1 MNGSCHSL
9 SFLNS
14 NEIFELFYLGFRAV
28 HSTETA
34 LLKLTND
41 LLLPLDSGDNA
52 VLILLDLFTC
62 SDAVLWIGLS
72 VCLLCVSL
80 LAHLSCGV
88 PQGSILGPV
97 LFCSY
102 QLLLVVLAAILFHF
116 ISMLMKTVENLRISY
131 YLEEI
136 KG

>member
-34 LLKLTND
+34 LLKLTDD

-80 LAHLSCGV
+80 LVHLSCGV

>member
-34 LLKLTND
+34 LLKLTDD

-88 PQGSILGPV
+88 PLGLYPGPSPLLFISASIGSI
-97 LFCSY
+97 SSH
-102 QLLLVVLAAILFHF
+102 IISFHF
-116 ISMLMKTVENLRISY
+116 YADEDSRKSQDFLLS
-131 YLEEI
+131 
-136 KG
+136 

>member
-34 LLKLTND
+34 LLKLTDD

-52 VLILLDLFTC
+52 VLILLDLLFRCCLVDRTFC
-62 SDAVLWIGLS
+62 MPIVCITPCPFVLWGPSGLYPGPS
-72 VCLLCVSL
+72 PLLFIS
-80 LAHLSCGV
+80 ASI
-88 PQGSILGPV
+88 GSI
-97 LFCSY
+97 SSH
-102 QLLLVVLAAILFHF
+102 IISFHF
-116 ISMLMKTVENLRISY
+116 YADEDSRKSQDFLLS
-131 YLEEI
+131 
-136 KG
+136 

>member
-34 LLKLTND
+34 LLKLTDD

-116 ISMLMKTVENLRISY
+116 ISMLMKTVRNPEIFY

>member
-34 LLKLTND
+34 LLKLTDD

-72 VCLLCVSL
+72 VCLVCITPCPFVLWGPSGLYPGPSPL
-80 LAHLSCGV
+80 LFISASI
-88 PQGSILGPV
+88 GSI
-97 LFCSY
+97 SSH
-102 QLLLVVLAAILFHF
+102 IISFHF
-116 ISMLMKTVENLRISY
+116 YADEDSRKSQDFLLS
-131 YLEEI
+131 
-136 KG
+136 

>member
-1 MNGSCHSL
+1 M
-9 SFLNS
+9 
-14 NEIFELFYLGFRAV
+14 FELFYSGFRAV

-34 LLKLTND
+34 LLKLTD
-41 LLLPLDSGDNA
+41 DRLLPLDSGDNA

-102 QLLLVVLAAILFHF
+102 QLLLVVLGAILFHF

-131 YLEEI
+131 YLEDI